1 MLLTAENCDL
11 QALIQR
17 GEHFTRGV
25 LVSLN
30 PGAYLDSQGIDL
42 AMACKALPAK
52 PVVWARLRASP
63 GRTNLWKLYAWTD
76 DTGLIEAASW
86 LDRGVAYNWGG
97 RAVYK
102 PGAEAIGCVDLS
114 CIPVSLANTPQAR
127 YHLAKALFPPVKVHP

>member
-1 MLLTAENCDL
+1 MLLTEENCDL

-63 GRTNLWKLYAWTD
+63 GRYNFWKLYAWTD

-86 LDRGVAYNWGG
+86 TDQGICMIRGAQPQIHCPDL
-97 RAVYK
+97 YK
-102 PGAEAIGCVDLS
+102 V
-114 CIPVSLANTPQAR
+114 PVTLAQTPLAR
-127 YHLAKALFPPVKVHP
+127 FHLAKMFFPRPETQP